1 MQRAAGVM
9 FFIGWLLCG
18 CSIENICDDPHAAL
32 IFIVALAVVIL
43 TAAGITIGDSNRRMQ
58 QLIEEASGPVPTGAH
73 IKEYKEI
80 IT

>member
-1 MQRAAGVM
+1 MQKAGVM

-43 TAAGITIGDSNRRMQ
+43 TAVIVALAVVILTAAVITIGD
-58 QLIEEASGPVPTGAH
+58 
-73 IKEYKEI
+73 K
-80 IT
+80 

>member
-18 CSIENICDDPHAAL
+18 CSIENICDDQHAAL

-43 TAAGITIGDSNRRMQ
+43 TAAVITIGD
-58 QLIEEASGPVPTGAH
+58 
-73 IKEYKEI
+73 K
-80 IT
+80 